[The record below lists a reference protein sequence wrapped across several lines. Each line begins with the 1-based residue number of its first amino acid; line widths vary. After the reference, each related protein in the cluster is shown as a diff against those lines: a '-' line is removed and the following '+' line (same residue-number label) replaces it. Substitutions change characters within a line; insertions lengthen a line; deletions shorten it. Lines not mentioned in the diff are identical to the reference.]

1 MSAHNFVLAGVEWM
15 GASHSQSHMH
25 KFNAR
30 LLKQVGAPQPVQSA
44 WEDLEILRAGNV
56 YGARING
63 TVSAQARS
71 YLKLIENW
79 ASALHP

>member
-1 MSAHNFVLAGVEWM
+1 M

-44 WEDLEILRAGNV
+44 WDDLEILRAGNV
-56 YGARING
+56 YGSRTNG
-63 TVSAQARS
+63 IVSAQARS
-71 YLKLIENW
+71 LLKIVEDW
-79 ASALHP
+79 ASALRP